1 MLSGLEAVDR
11 QDGANAQLAL
21 IERADALRKP
31 ERFMDLIQAAAV
43 LQTVD
48 DAAWQARVDAA
59 RGVDAGAIAR
69 ACAGDPA
76 RIKEGVRQAR
86 LASLAALASPAN

>member
-1 MLSGLEAVDR
+1 
-11 QDGANAQLAL
+11 
-21 IERADALRKP
+21 
-31 ERFMDLIQAAAV
+31 MDLIQAAAV
-43 LQTVD
+43 LRTVD

-69 ACAGDPA
+69 LRGRSGAHQ
-76 RIKEGVRQAR
+76 RVRQAR